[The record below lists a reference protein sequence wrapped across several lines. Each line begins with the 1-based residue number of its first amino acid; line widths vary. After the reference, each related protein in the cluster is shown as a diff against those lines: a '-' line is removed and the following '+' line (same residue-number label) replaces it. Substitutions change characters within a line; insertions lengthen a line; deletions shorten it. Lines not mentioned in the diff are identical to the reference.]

1 MVVKSRSC
9 IMIEKFISNQWPIRW
24 DGLDR
29 LQGLNGLDVNPH
41 TTHNSSNR
49 SDEGLTLETSA
60 FLHVTVANLRFQLSW
75 NSIQE
80 FIALVRSW
88 TYGNWIRSWGTRT
101 ILCHLLVFC
110 KLFFLSTP
118 WTRIQGRNFKL
129 FELKLS
135 CQTEDNLELLGN
147 SERLWNI
154 KLYSGVHIHLV
165 SFFISLINWLCSS
178 FLLTTCIVIDWQ
190 PRICTFTKV
199 IISFHR
205 FNWQVVTF
213 I

>member
-1 MVVKSRSC
+1 MKRQL
-9 IMIEKFISNQWPIRW
+9 FYTLRWPIY
-24 DGLDR
+24 
-29 LQGLNGLDVNPH
+29 VF
-41 TTHNSSNR
+41 NSVEN
-49 SDEGLTLETSA
+49 
-60 FLHVTVANLRFQLSW
+60 V

-80 FIALVRSW
+80 FIALISSW

-101 ILCHLLVFC
+101 TLCHLLVFC

-213 I
+213 IEYQIFNIINSLALSWMHDSNMLSANYFCEHILQLC